1 MVDTVQLRLDF
12 FFFAIGTDN
21 SLHLEVVRGCYQYGY
36 YSECSELCKRIINE
50 KTATQPE
57 KNQAI
62 LLLGKASFHLYRQMQ
77 FELEKEKRLQR
88 HYTAPYRAKHKQCY
102 EKAKVAIGKLGA
114 AMDGNFLEKKEE
126 ELRMLDIA
134 MIDYLQETNKL
145 ERCLLCRKHTKLL
158 KSHFFPKSLLKDF
171 CSGLESADD
180 QKVLIPYTTYQ
191 GASKSPKEIVY
202 FMFCH
207 ECEEYLSKHG
217 ETQFRPEFF
226 CRMYDPTNPLQRKA
240 EQCIEYGD
248 WLYEFCLGIILR
260 GLAVYR
266 KDCLF
271 NGEQVHE
278 LFQKCRHFLQNPD
291 SKRDDSPAIAIF
303 ISPPEASP
311 EISGDVSNP
320 GGVQAFVQYWHL
332 CIRLDGLRQ
341 QGPPQLHSFVVHFAE
356 INIVA
361 VLNEGD
367 IQWVPKECLI
377 MRKGGTYVVPNEESR
392 WQKTPKGIIKGL
404 QKVAMGVD
412 EIYLG
417 LGAKFQQEFERKKER
432 IHDVPGHLKETFLI
446 SAHGKGAEAEREHQ
460 LPKAMKPLS
469 GQVCVNLLPEQFVVC
484 PSHDK
489 SSVHLPN
496 GHQIL
501 FHANFEISDD
511 AGDTIFLAV
520 GSGGPYSLERPYL
533 IHHHYEPQALIHV
546 GYFVSPVDFS
556 AQEFLPD
563 KWPKQTLKDDS
574 ASKFIQNFQ
583 SQCPQVL
590 CKIFEAKGFINWASL
605 RRHIQAQRY
614 A

>member
-1 MVDTVQLRLDF
+1 
-12 FFFAIGTDN
+12 
-21 SLHLEVVRGCYQYGY
+21 
-36 YSECSELCKRIINE
+36 
-50 KTATQPE
+50 
-57 KNQAI
+57 
-62 LLLGKASFHLYRQMQ
+62 
-77 FELEKEKRLQR
+77 
-88 HYTAPYRAKHKQCY
+88 
-102 EKAKVAIGKLGA
+102 
-114 AMDGNFLEKKEE
+114 
-126 ELRMLDIA
+126 

-158 KSHFFPKSLLKDF
+158 KSHYFPKSLIKDF

-180 QKVLIPYTTYQ
+180 QKVLLPYITYQ
-191 GASKSPKEIVY
+191 GACKSPKEIVY

-217 ETQFRPEFF
+217 ETQFRPKFF
-226 CRMYDPTNPLQRKA
+226 SRMYDPTNPLQRKA
-240 EQCIEYGD
+240 EQCIAYGD

-278 LFQKCRHFLQNPD
+278 LFHKCRHFLQNPD
-291 SKRDDSPAIAIF
+291 SEREDSPAIAIF

-311 EISGDVSNP
+311 EISGDVNP
-320 GGVQAFVQYWHL
+320 GVVHAFVTYLHL
-332 CIRLDGLRQ
+332 YGRLDDSPL
-341 QGPPQLHSFVVHFAE
+341 QGPPSLHSFVVHFAE
-356 INIVA
+356 INITA
-361 VLNEGD
+361 LLNEGD
-367 IQWVPKECLI
+367 IQWVPKECLVI
-377 MRKGGTYVVPNEESR
+377 RNGGTYIVPDEESR
-392 WQKTPKGIIKGL
+392 WQKTPKAIIKGL
-404 QKVAMGVD
+404 QNVAMGMG

-417 LGAKFQQEFERKKER
+417 LGAKLLQEYERKRKKER

-460 LPKAMKPLS
+460 LPKAVKPPL
-469 GQVCVNLLPEQFVVC
+469 GQVCVNLLPEQFVVR

-501 FHANFEISDD
+501 FHENFEISDD

-533 IHHHYEPQALIHV
+533 IHHHYEPKALIHV

-563 KWPKQTLKDDS
+563 KWPKQTLEDNS
-574 ASKFIQNFQ
+574 ASKFIHNVQ

-605 RRHIQAQRY
+605 LRHIQAQRY
-614 A
+614 V